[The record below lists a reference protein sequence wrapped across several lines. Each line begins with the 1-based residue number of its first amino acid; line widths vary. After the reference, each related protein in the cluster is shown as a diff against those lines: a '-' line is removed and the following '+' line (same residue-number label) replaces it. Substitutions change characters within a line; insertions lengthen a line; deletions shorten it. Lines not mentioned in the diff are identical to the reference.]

1 MLLMMMLKV
10 SSALRLAFGK
20 CSRRIPSRVDARTF
34 PPGEISAFLL
44 LVMNSSTYVVQ
55 RWCMFTTRLSLS
67 VKPFSFPRRNT
78 KLKREREREGGVKR
92 VGRERENFVFV
103 VVGVVLCGMPR
114 EGGKRGKK
122 TLLSWNEEKETN
134 YAIELLH
141 FMKSP
146 QKT

>member
-1 MLLMMMLKV
+1 MV
-10 SSALRLAFGK
+10 H
-20 CSRRIPSRVDARTF
+20 VHDA
-34 PPGEISAFLL
+34 SLSLCKAFL
-44 LVMNSSTYVVQ
+44 
-55 RWCMFTTRLSLS
+55 
-67 VKPFSFPRRNT
+67 FSA
-78 KLKREREREGGVKR
+78 KKHKAQEREREGGVKR

>member
-1 MLLMMMLKV
+1 MV
-10 SSALRLAFGK
+10 H
-20 CSRRIPSRVDARTF
+20 VHDA
-34 PPGEISAFLL
+34 SLSLCKAFL
-44 LVMNSSTYVVQ
+44 
-55 RWCMFTTRLSLS
+55 
-67 VKPFSFPRRNT
+67 FSA
-78 KLKREREREGGVKR
+78 KKHKAQEREREKELG

-103 VVGVVLCGMPR
+103 VVGVVLRGMPR

-134 YAIELLH
+134 CAIELLH